1 MVWELVSEVHAFIG
15 SVGVDRVLS
24 LSVVDMGLG
33 VQCGKGFKCRGLWV
47 WVLWGLK
54 VTGIQAKYISQTG
67 NLLASSRW
75 SKVPL
80 LSSDFAFCS

>member
-1 MVWELVSEVHAFIG
+1 MVWELVSEVHAFME

-54 VTGIQAKYISQTG
+54 VTGI
-67 NLLASSRW
+67 
-75 SKVPL
+75 
-80 LSSDFAFCS
+80 